1 MYIDFHAHILPGL
14 DHGCKNIEE
23 AKQQLELA
31 KKARVTCIVATS
43 HFYPHSES
51 VASFLSRREEAYQ
64 AMKQLAQE
72 AGIQVKLAAEVLLCE
87 GMENMEDLDKLCVSN
102 TNTMLLELPQNGE
115 WSTGL
120 QESLI
125 HIQTDKNIRVLLAH
139 VERYPKKKM
148 LELMDQGFRVQMN
161 GDYIAS
167 FKSKSLLKQAI
178 KKQLL
183 YGIGSDIHGVKK
195 GYRAYHKA
203 IKKLGK
209 EVPALMERAESLLTG
224 KVD

>member
-23 AKQQLELA
+23 AKQQLKLA
-31 KKARVTCIVATS
+31 KKAKVTCIVATS

-51 VASFLSRREEAYQ
+51 VASFLNRREEAYQ

-87 GMENMEDLDKLCVSN
+87 GMEHMEDLYKLCVSG
-102 TNTMLLELPQNGE
+102 TNTLLLELPQNGE
-115 WSTGL
+115 WTIGL

-125 HIQTDKNIRVLLAH
+125 RIHTEKNIQVLLAH
-139 VERYPKKKM
+139 VERYPKKQV
-148 LELMDQGFRVQMN
+148 LELLEQRFLVQMN
-161 GDYIAS
+161 GDYIAAFG
-167 FKSKSLLKQAI
+167 FKNLLNKAVSKK
-178 KKQLL
+178 LL

-195 GYRAYHKA
+195 GYKTYTKA

-209 EVPALMERAESLLTG
+209 EVSIIMERAETLLTER
-224 KVD
+224 